1 MYADGGSLAHFPI
14 RQNYLVI
21 ASAAKQPRGCITR
34 PLGCFVASPLA
45 MTIQLDRTPL
55 EHLIILGRS
64 SYPRLENAPEPADQL
79 PTEIVPA
86 DRLLTHQ
93 E

>member
-1 MYADGGSLAHFPI
+1 
-14 RQNYLVI
+14 
-21 ASAAKQPRGCITR
+21 
-34 PLGCFVASPLA
+34 